1 MTIKDLAAKT
11 GYAVGT
17 VSRALNDHPNVS
29 DKARKAILQAARES
43 GFELNVNAKQLKQT
57 RSNTI
62 LVIVKGTGNELFA
75 EMLEYIQNLIAK
87 TRYLLVVDYLDE
99 DSNEVIRA
107 VQLCREKKPLGILF
121 LGGNAKNFAADFDKI
136 DIPCVEVTNDASYLN
151 FHNLSS
157 VTTDD
162 REAAR
167 RAIDTLVEYGHRSIA
182 VIGGDRK
189 TSDISRIRY
198 EGCQLSFAEHGIAFD
213 PDRDYQGVRFS
224 CQDGYKATRQL
235 LKNPGR
241 FTAIFAIS
249 DVMAI
254 GAIRALWEAGLRV
267 PEDVS
272 IIGLD
277 GLAMGKYLIPQL
289 STVKQ
294 DFRTI
299 ALRSVEILLDAIEE
313 GKPAC
318 HERVPFEVRKRE
330 SICSVNGKNGSFP
343 SQAEQTISEKRRND
357 HA

>member
-29 DKARKAILQAARES
+29 EKARKVILQAARES
-43 GFELNVNAKQLKQT
+43 GFQLNANAKQLKQT
-57 RSNTI
+57 HSNSI

-87 TRYLLVVDYLDE
+87 TRYQLVVDYIDE
-99 DSNEVIRA
+99 DLNEVIHA

-136 DIPCVEVTNDASYLN
+136 DIPCVEVTNDASTLAYT
-151 FHNLSS
+151 NLSS

-167 RAIDTLVEYGHRSIA
+167 CAIDTLVAAGHREIA
-182 VIGGDRK
+182 VIGGDRN
-189 TSDISRIRY
+189 TSDISRLRY
-198 EGCQLSFAEHGIAFD
+198 EGCCLSFAEHGISFD
-213 PDRDYQGVRFS
+213 PQKDYQGVRFS
-224 CQDGYKATRQL
+224 CEDGYKATKKL
-235 LKNPGR
+235 LKNGSAY
-241 FTAIFAIS
+241 TAIFAIS

-254 GAIRALWEAGLRV
+254 GAIRALWEAGKRV

-277 GLAMGKYLIPQL
+277 GLALGKYLVPQL
-289 STVKQ
+289 STVQQ
-294 DFRTI
+294 DFRTMV
-299 ALRSVEILLDAIEE
+299 LRSIEILLDAIED
-313 GKPAC
+313 GTPAK
-318 HERVPFEVRKRE
+318 HETVPFRVQRRE
-330 SICSVNGKNGSFP
+330 SIRSLN
-343 SQAEQTISEKRRND
+343 Q
-357 HA
+357 

>member
-1 MTIKDLAAKT
+1 MTIKDLAAQT

-29 DKARKAILQAARES
+29 EKARKVILQAARES
-43 GFELNVNAKQLKQT
+43 GFQLNVNAKQLKQT
-57 RSNTI
+57 HSNSI

-87 TRYLLVVDYLDE
+87 TRYQLVVDYLDE
-99 DSNEVIRA
+99 DQNEVIHA

-121 LGGNAKNFAADFDKI
+121 LGGTRQNLSADFSKI
-136 DIPCVEVTNDASYLN
+136 DIPCVEVTNDASALG
-151 FHNLSS
+151 FSNLSS

-167 RAIDTLVEYGHRSIA
+167 CAIDTLVAYGHRNIA
-182 VIGGDRK
+182 VIGGDRN
-189 TSDISRIRY
+189 TSDISRLRY
-198 EGCQLSFAEHGIAFD
+198 EGCQLSFGEHSIAFD
-213 PDRDYQGVRFS
+213 PERDYQGVRFS
-224 CQDGYKATRQL
+224 CQDGYKATKKL
-235 LKNPGR
+235 LKNGSN

-277 GLAMGKYLIPQL
+277 GLALGKYLIPQL
-289 STVKQ
+289 STVRQ
-294 DFRTI
+294 DFKTI
-299 ALRSVEILLDAIEE
+299 ALRSVEILLDAIED
-313 GKPAC
+313 GISAR
-318 HERVPFEVRKRE
+318 HETVPFEVQRRE
-330 SICSVNGKNGSFP
+330 SICAAPK
-343 SQAEQTISEKRRND
+343 
-357 HA
+357 